1 MLLIEEQARG
11 KWCSEARVVKTNGA
25 AELVSGNRDSNDQP
39 MGFCIA
45 SDCMKWRWEGGI
57 YPDEDKRGFCGLGG
71 LGNIHR

>member
-45 SDCMKWRWEGGI
+45 SDCMMWRWDVSDAQLDGKAKGH
-57 YPDEDKRGFCGLGG
+57 CGLA
-71 LGNIHR
+71 GNPTP